1 MVKFTIKIA
10 CALFLCSITFL
21 AHAQDRDLSGKVTDR
36 ETGENIP
43 GVNILVKGTTRGTTT
58 DANGEFRLSV
68 PAENNTLV
76 FSFIGY
82 ETLEAT
88 ITNQTTMNI
97 SLVSDTKALEEVVVV
112 GYGTQRKIDLTGSVG
127 SLRASDIDIGSK
139 PITSPD
145 QLLAGRVAGVQITN
159 RSGDPGAPIDVRIRG
174 VGTAGVNSPLWV
186 IDGVPIVQTS
196 NITVNTSSTTESNP
210 LAGINPADIE
220 SIDVLKDA
228 SAGAI
233 YGARAANGVI
243 LVTTKR
249 GKDGK
254 AQLTYDGY
262 VGAGTAWKKLDV
274 LNTAQY
280 IDIQSKLGRD
290 FSQFAG
296 QPDVNWQ
303 DQVFRTSKVQSHNI
317 GVNGGTANANYFVGV
332 GYMDQEGLELGQ
344 SFKRYSLKANS
355 DIKVG
360 KRIKIGESLLI
371 SSVDRSV
378 QAEEAIFAAAGSARN
393 QPFFKV
399 YDPNG
404 PGGYAA
410 ENVANRGSA
419 GGSSNFV
426 MRTDPNFV
434 YTTVTSRK
442 ALGNVYGELEI
453 LDGLKYRISG
463 GIDYNVGV
471 GDYFAGDLGFDGFP
485 KASFLVQERPIELTT
500 NFNQTLT
507 YIKSFG
513 KHNLTFLAGHE
524 ETNFQYDKVRI
535 QGNDL
540 FNPNIK
546 FASTGVQV
554 GAANEADHWAL
565 RGFLGRVNYSYN
577 DKYLLTFNVRN
588 DLSSRFSKENR
599 AQVFPSLSAGW
610 RLSEESFFPKNSIL
624 DDVKLRAGW
633 GQTGNQFSGTNF
645 AFVSTL
651 QPTIFYVVG
660 GGSQTVVRGPAPIN
674 FVNPDLKWETN
685 TQFDIGADVS
695 LWQGKVTATFDF
707 YNKVSQDILIGK
719 PLPYTSGFFLPTDAN
734 IGKILNRG
742 IELAINYNN
751 RMGDFRY
758 SLGGN
763 ITTVYNEVLDLG
775 DINEIISGVGG
786 AGTHRTR
793 VGESIG
799 NFYGYKTD
807 GIYQN
812 QAEVDAALPDA
823 NSSGPVPGD
832 IRFKDV
838 SGPNGVPDGVVD
850 AFDRTNLG
858 SSIPKFYYGI
868 NGSASYKNFDITLLL
883 QGVSGQKVYNQN
895 RAAMEDL
902 AGAQNFLTSTLG
914 YWKGEGTSNSMP
926 RLTQSDDNGN
936 NRYSDRWIE
945 NASFMRIRNIQLAY
959 SVPAKQLENL
969 TKGMISKFRIYV
981 AAQNLFTF
989 TKYTGFDPEVTRG
1002 QSFQKGETPLS
1013 NGQDG
1018 GSSPQPRILQFGWQ
1032 VTF

>member
-1 MVKFTIKIA
+1 MVKSTIKFVFAI
-10 CALFLCSITFL
+10 FFFSVSFL
-21 AHAQDRDLSGKVTDR
+21 ANAQEREVKGKVTDN
-36 ETGENIP
+36 ETGENLP
-43 GVNILVKGTTRGTTT
+43 GVNIIVKGTTQGTTT
-58 DANGEFRLSV
+58 DAKGEYSIAV
-68 PAENNTLV
+68 SSNATLV

-82 ETLEAT
+82 QTLEASVG
-88 ITNQTTMNI
+88 NQTTMNI
-97 SLVSDTKALEEVVVV
+97 ALVIDYKALEEVVVV
-112 GYGTQRKIDLTGSVG
+112 GYGTQRKVDLTGAVG
-127 SLRASDIDIGSK
+127 SLRAADIDIGSK

-174 VGTAGVNSPLWV
+174 VGTAGVNAPLWV

-210 LAGINPADIE
+210 LAGINPSDIE

-228 SAGAI
+228 SAAAI

-243 LVTTKR
+243 IVTTKR
-249 GKDGK
+249 GKEGK

-262 VGAGTAWKKLDV
+262 IGAGTAWKKLDV
-274 LNTAQY
+274 LNTSQY
-280 IDIQSKLGRD
+280 IDIQNQLGRD
-290 FSQFAG
+290 YSQFAG
-296 QPDVNWQ
+296 KPDVNWQ
-303 DQVFRTSKVQSHNI
+303 DQVFRTSKVQNHNI
-317 GVNGGTANANYFVGV
+317 GINGGSATANYFVGV
-332 GYMDQEGLELGQ
+332 GYMDQQGLELGQ

-360 KRIKIGESLLI
+360 KRIKIGESILL
-371 SSVDRSV
+371 SSFDRSV

-393 QPFFKV
+393 QPFFPV
-399 YDPNG
+399 FDPNG

-410 ENVANRGSA
+410 ENVANRGA
-419 GGSSNFV
+419 GGNSSNFA
-426 MRTDPNFV
+426 MRTDPDFV
-434 YTTVTSRK
+434 YTTVVSNK
-442 ALGNVYGELEI
+442 VLANVYGELEI

-507 YIKSFG
+507 YIKAIG
-513 KHNLTFLAGHE
+513 KHNFTFLAGHE

-540 FNPNIK
+540 FNPSIK

-565 RGFLGRVNYSYN
+565 RGFLGRINYVYN
-577 DKYLLTFNVRN
+577 DKYLFTFNIRQ
-588 DLSSRFSKENR
+588 DLSSRFSEQNR
-599 AQVFPSLSAGW
+599 SQAFPSFSAGW
-610 RLSEESFFPKNSIL
+610 RLSQESFFPKNAII
-624 DDVKLRAGW
+624 DDIKIRAGW
-633 GQTGNQFSGTNF
+633 GQTGNQFTGTNF

-660 GGSQTVVRGPAPIN
+660 QGSQTVVRGPAPIN
-674 FVNPDLKWETN
+674 FVNPDLRWETN

-695 LWQGKVTATFDF
+695 FWEGKMNLTFDY
-707 YNKVSQDILIGK
+707 YNKISNDILLGK

-734 IGKILNRG
+734 IGQMINKG
-742 IELAINYNN
+742 IELSLNYN
-751 RMGDFRY
+751 GASGGFKY
-758 SLGGN
+758 TVGGN
-763 ITTVYNEVLDLG
+763 LTTVTNEVLDLG

-793 VGESIG
+793 VGDPIG
-799 NFYGYKTD
+799 SFYGYQTD

-823 NSSGPVPGD
+823 NSAGPVPGD

-838 SGPNGVPDGVVD
+838 SGPNGVPDGLID
-850 AFDRTNLG
+850 ANDRTNLG
-858 SSIPKFYYGI
+858 SPIPKFYFGI
-868 NGSASYKNFDITLLL
+868 NGSASYKNFDLSLLL
-883 QGVSGQKVYNQN
+883 QGVNGQKVYNQN

-902 AGAQNFLTSTLG
+902 QGSQNFLTSTLG
-914 YWKGEGTSNSMP
+914 YWKGEGTSTSMP
-926 RLTQSDDNGN
+926 RLTQSDDNQN

-959 SVPAKQLENL
+959 SIPSDRLESW
-969 TKGMISKFRIYV
+969 TKGMISRFRVYV

-989 TKYTGFDPEVTRG
+989 TKYSGFDPEVTRG

-1018 GSSPQPRILQFGWQ
+1018 GSSPQPRIIQFGWQ